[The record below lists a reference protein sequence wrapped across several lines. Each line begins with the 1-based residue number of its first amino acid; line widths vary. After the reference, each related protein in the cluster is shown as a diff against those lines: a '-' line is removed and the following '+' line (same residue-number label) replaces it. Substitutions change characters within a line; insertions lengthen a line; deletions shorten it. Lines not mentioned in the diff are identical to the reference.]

1 LIAKMLEAGLGCK
14 SHYELREDGFI
25 NNIDYMYLKSYAVEH
40 LVDLLDREKFNR
52 YDALMHK
59 QTEITRVGRAKII
72 DTLFSVAQN
81 LKIDDKSI
89 VY

>member
-1 LIAKMLEAGLGCK
+1 M
-14 SHYELREDGFI
+14 REDGFI
-25 NNIDYMYLKSYAVEH
+25 NNIDYIYLKSYAIEH

-52 YDALMHK
+52 YDELMNK

-72 DTLFSVAQN
+72 DSLFSVAQN